1 MCIRFVRVEISKQ
14 TEVNVKKS
22 ILILGLV
29 TCLAAAAFAQTPP
42 SPFSIYAGGLMSM
55 PNSPDGFKDSYKNG
69 FHGFVGLGLK
79 MVPAVQFVG
88 KVEYHSFK
96 FDYDNTTLPTVSGGT
111 QGIWMYGADA
121 RFAIGVPSSPIKP
134 FVLAGG
140 GLARLTSA
148 DFSGTGPFPITP
160 DDQSKFYY
168 NVGAGVQMR
177 FLPAVDLFAQ
187 VRYVSIATDGEKTT
201 MVPISVGVKIF

>member
-1 MCIRFVRVEISKQ
+1 M
-14 TEVNVKKS
+14 KKS
-22 ILILGLV
+22 IMIFGLV
-29 TCLAAAAFAQTPP
+29 TCFAAAAFAQTPP

-69 FHGFVGLGLK
+69 FHGFVGLGFK

-96 FDYDNTTLPTVSGGT
+96 FDWDQYTVPTASGGT

-121 RFAIGVPSSPIKP
+121 RFAVGAPGAPVKP
-134 FVLAGG
+134 FALIGG
-140 GLARLTSA
+140 GLAHVTHA
-148 DFSGTGPFPITP
+148 DFSDPVLFPTP
-160 DDQSKFYY
+160 ENESKFYY
-168 NVGAGVQMR
+168 NIGGGIQMH

-187 VRYVSIATDGEKTT
+187 VRYVSIATEGEKTT